1 MNSTIKLEKRQ
12 TVELKMQLSIIIRR
26 TYNFKYESHVVSSIL
41 GIYIYIYIYIKY
53 RNVMYDLIDMINM
66 IIYDTRGT
74 Y

>member
-26 TYNFKYESHVVSSIL
+26 TYNFKYESHVVSSIFWV
-41 GIYIYIYIYIKY
+41 YIYIYIKY